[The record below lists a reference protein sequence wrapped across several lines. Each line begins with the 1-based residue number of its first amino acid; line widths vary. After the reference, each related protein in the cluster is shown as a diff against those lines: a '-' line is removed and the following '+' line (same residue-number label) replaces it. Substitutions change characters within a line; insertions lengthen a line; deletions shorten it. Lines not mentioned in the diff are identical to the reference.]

1 MDTVR
6 FSRFRTWAT
15 LIVLA
20 VLSVPALAASR
31 VALVIGNAAYAH
43 APALSNPL
51 NDAADIGATL
61 ARLGFSVTRLQ
72 NADYATLR
80 RGLQEFTRTASG
92 SDVAVVFYA
101 GHGIEVD
108 QRNYLVPV
116 DARLASDQDVEFETV
131 PLDLVLRSVE
141 RAGGLRL
148 VILDACRENPFASS
162 MRRAGTTRSIGRGL
176 ARVEPS
182 GNTLVAYAA
191 RGGTVA
197 LDGKGR
203 NSPYTEAL
211 LAHLKEPG
219 LEVGM
224 MFRRV
229 RDSVLAST
237 RRQQEPFWYG
247 SLSSE
252 GVYLNAAP
260 ATKPAQKTPTI
271 SVPAPRFD
279 DVYAA
284 AKRGDYA
291 TALKGYRILAERG
304 SAAAQNNLGIMYEY
318 GNGVVQNHAQA
329 VRWYRKAAEQGNAL
343 AQTNLGDMYEYGK
356 GIAQSHAEAVRWYR
370 KAAEQ
375 GNARA
380 QNDLGHMYYDGR
392 GVARSYAE
400 AVRWYRKAAE
410 QGSARGQN
418 NLGHMYLNGYGV
430 HQDLAEAMRW
440 FRKAAEQ
447 GSARGQYNV
456 GEMYY
461 YGWSV
466 STDIDEAR
474 RWFRKAVEQGYG
486 PAKEALKRTPW
497 WRPFG

>member
-1 MDTVR
+1 MVTPR
-6 FSRFRTWAT
+6 YTFLKWAA
-15 LIVLA
+15 LVVLA
-20 VLSVPALAASR
+20 LVSVPAQAASR

-43 APALSNPL
+43 APTLANPL

-61 ARLGFSVTRLQ
+61 ARLGFSVTRLR

-92 SDVAVVFYA
+92 SEVALVYYA

-116 DARLASDQDVEFETV
+116 DARLVTDQDVEFETV

-141 RAGGLRL
+141 RAAGLRL
-148 VILDACRENPFASS
+148 VILDACRENPFAAS
-162 MRRAGTTRSIGRGL
+162 MRRTGTTRSIGRGL

-191 RGGTVA
+191 KGGTVA
-197 LDGKGR
+197 LDGQGR
-203 NSPYTEAL
+203 NSPYAAAL
-211 LAHLKEPG
+211 LTHLQEPG

-224 MFRRV
+224 LFRRV

-252 GVYLNAAP
+252 GVYLKAAP
-260 ATKPAQKTPTI
+260 ATMPPRKTPPITV
-271 SVPAPRFD
+271 SVPEFD
-279 DVYAA
+279 DVHAA
-284 AKRGDYA
+284 ARRGDYA

-304 SAAAQNNLGIMYEY
+304 SSAAQNNLGVMYEY
-318 GNGVVQNHAQA
+318 GNGVARNHTQA

-343 AQTNLGDMYEYGK
+343 AQTNLGVMYSNGR
-356 GIAQSHAEAVRWYR
+356 GVAQSHAEAVRWYR

-375 GNARA
+375 GNTRA
-380 QNDLGHMYYDGR
+380 QNNLGDMYYNGR

-400 AVRWYRKAAE
+400 AVRWYRKAAR
-410 QGSARGQN
+410 QGYARAQN
-418 NLGHMYLNGYGV
+418 DLGHMYVNGYGV
-430 HQDLAEAMRW
+430 AQDLTEAMRW

-447 GSARGQYNV
+447 GSARGQYHV
-456 GEMYY
+456 GDMYY

-466 STDIDEAR
+466 STDIDEAM
-474 RWFRKAVEQGYG
+474 RWYRKAADQGYA
-486 PAKEALKRTPW
+486 PAKEALKRRPW